1 MTLLLSLWNTLI
13 DIAPIVVIIFGFQY
27 GVIRKPIKRPFQV
40 GLGFSMVWL
49 GLSLFLVGLESALF
63 PLGELMA
70 TQLTHPDF
78 LPALLPGAARHWS
91 DYYWVYF
98 FAFAIGA
105 STTIAEPALIAVAIK
120 AGEISG
126 GTLNPLML
134 RIAVALGMALGITLG
149 AWRIVMG
156 WPLHWFIF
164 GAYCLVI
171 VQTLRSPRAIIPL
184 AFDSGGVTTS
194 TITVPIITALG
205 LGLAGSIP
213 GRSPLMDG
221 FGMIALACLFPII
234 TVMGY
239 AQIAQWLYQRKRP
252 DRSTHTNR
260 QR

>member
-1 MTLLLSLWNTLI
+1 MTILQSLWSTSI
-13 DIAPIVVIIFGFQY
+13 DIAPIILIIFGFQF
-27 GVIRKPIKRPFQV
+27 GVIRKPIKRPAQV
-40 GLGFSMVWL
+40 AVGFIMVWL
-49 GLSLFLVGLESALF
+49 GLALFLVGLESALF

-70 TQLTHPDF
+70 IQLTDPDF
-78 LPALLPGAARHWS
+78 LPALSPGATRHWS
-91 DYYWVYF
+91 DYYWVYL

-105 STTIAEPALIAVAIK
+105 STTIAEPALMAVALK

-134 RIAVALGMALGITLG
+134 RIAVALGMAMGITLG
-149 AWRIVMG
+149 VWRIVMG
-156 WPLHWFIF
+156 LPLHWFIL

-205 LGLAGSIP
+205 LGIAGAIP
-213 GRSPLMDG
+213 GRSPLADG
-221 FGMIALACLFPII
+221 FGMIALACLFPIM

-239 AQIAQWLYQRKRP
+239 AQISQWLYRRKSAKSR
-252 DRSTHTNR
+252 
-260 QR
+260 